1 MVTQLIRFFTTAV
14 PQASQKATVEEVE
27 DEDDA
32 HTSSPKKK
40 KKKSKKKK
48 KKTDSSAD
56 MPQLSTTSTVQSVGS
71 ASSTTQTSTP
81 ASKSSQPSA
90 ATYTPSFMSSMAS
103 LTLAETTAQSA
114 HAYLQEQQ
122 LNKSEKKIKS
132 RPDHASLFSH
142 TEEKR
147 GILSKLSSVIK
158 GRDKEQEMQEARQ
171 SWFSKLGKKTTGLMH
186 QLLKPGDKDT
196 LGDMKWEHF
205 LKVSLFHDFLID
217 SKVTMLMIKG
227 YERDGLRIR
236 PKHSGFQ
243 RSV

>member
-1 MVTQLIRFFTTAV
+1 MVSQLIRFFTTAV

-48 KKTDSSAD
+48 KKMDSSAD

-71 ASSTTQTSTP
+71 DSSTTPTSTP
-81 ASKSSQPSA
+81 ASKNSQSSA

-142 TEEKR
+142 TEERR
-147 GILSKLSSVIK
+147 GLLSKLSSVVK
-158 GRDKEQEMQEARQ
+158 GRDKEKEMQEARQ

-205 LKVSLFHDFLID
+205 LKVSSFHDFLIPLK
-217 SKVTMLMIKG
+217 SSSL
-227 YERDGLRIR
+227 
-236 PKHSGFQ
+236 
-243 RSV
+243 